1 MSNITKLFVVI
12 IIIVVALG
20 VSYLLATSGKS
31 PERSE
36 RAYPGPLVDAVTVG
50 LSNHEAQVIGHGTV
64 RARIAVQLV
73 PQVAGRV
80 VETHPGLAAGGYFEA
95 GEPLVVIEPADYEL
109 AVQRAQ
115 AAVAR
120 AEVNLQ
126 MQEAEAE
133 VAQREWQRLHPGE
146 PPPSPLVVRQPQVDQ
161 ARAEL
166 ESSRADLAT
175 ARLNLERTRISLPFR
190 GRVLSENVDIGQ
202 FVVAGQAVASVYG
215 TDAMEIQVPL
225 EDSELAW
232 FDIPDGN
239 GQSRRA
245 DVRVEADYAGADHT
259 WFGRVVRTE
268 GQVEPTT
275 RMVPVVVE
283 VTEPLSDQEQPVP
296 LVPGMFVKVMIAG
309 RTLEAVAVVPRHA
322 VHEGDK
328 VWVVEQGKLRIRQ
341 VVVTHYE
348 DDKAFIGKGLSDGSQ
363 VVVSQLDVVTDGMQ
377 VRIAEDSGVQS

>member
-1 MSNITKLFVVI
+1 MSNISKMFVVI
-12 IIIVVALG
+12 IIIVAAAAVA
-20 VSYLLATSGKS
+20 YQLATSGKS

-36 RAYPGPLVDAVTVG
+36 RSYPGPLVDAITVG
-50 LSNHEAQVIGHGTV
+50 LSNHEAQVSGHGTV

-73 PQVAGRV
+73 PQVAGKV
-80 VETHPGLAAGGYFEA
+80 VETHPGLVAGGYFDA

-126 MQEAEAE
+126 IQEAEAE

-146 PPPSPLVVRQPQVDQ
+146 TPPSPLVVRQPQVDQ
-161 ARAEL
+161 ARAEF
-166 ESSRADLAT
+166 ESSRADLAA

-190 GRVLSENVDIGQ
+190 GRVLSETVDIGQ

-215 TDAMEIQVPL
+215 TDTMEIPVPL

-239 GQSRRA
+239 GQSHRA
-245 DVRVEADYAGADHT
+245 DVRVEADYAGDDHT
-259 WFGRVVRTE
+259 WFGQVVRTE
-268 GQVEPTT
+268 GQVDPTT
-275 RMVPVVVE
+275 RMVPVVIE
-283 VTEPLSDQEQPVP
+283 VTEPLSDHERPVT
-296 LVPGMFVKVMIAG
+296 LVPGMFVEVVIAG
-309 RTLEAVAVVPRHA
+309 RALEGVAVVPRHA

-328 VWVVEQGKLRIRQ
+328 VWVVEEGKLRIRQ
-341 VVVTHYE
+341 VEVTHFE
-348 DDKAFIGKGLSDGSQ
+348 DDNAFIGKGLSDGSQ
-363 VVVSQLDVVTDGMQ
+363 VVVSQLDVVTDGMK
-377 VRIAEDSGVQS
+377 VRIAEDPEVLS